1 MPERPV
7 LLLDVMET
15 LVTDPFREEIPALFG
30 MAPEQLLAVLD
41 LDAWVDFEEGRI
53 SEAQY
58 LERCFVDRRAVDGR
72 RLRDCVLA
80 AYRWLDG
87 MEELLAEL
95 KGKGFAM
102 HALSNYTIW
111 YQLIDQSLDLSR
123 FLEWTFVSCLTGLRK
138 PAPAAFRNVAE
149 TLDVQ
154 PQACLFIDDRRVN
167 VEAAREVGMD
177 AILYRGARRLRRELA
192 RRGLLREQSA
202 E

>member
-1 MPERPV
+1 
-7 LLLDVMET
+7 MET

-138 PAPAAFRNVAE
+138 PAAATFRNVAE

-192 RRGLLREQSA
+192 QRGLLREQSA